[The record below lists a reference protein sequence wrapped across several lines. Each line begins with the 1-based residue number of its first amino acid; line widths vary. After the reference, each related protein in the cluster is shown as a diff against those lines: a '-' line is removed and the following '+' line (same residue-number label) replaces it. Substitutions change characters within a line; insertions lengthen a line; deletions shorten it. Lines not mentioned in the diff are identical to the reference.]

1 MKIMGVTGMSIT
13 IRKAEEAD
21 AAFIAEALLES
32 SRAGKK
38 VGIFDYIFN
47 TNDEKQLLEYLRKFT
62 LTKTKSYC
70 HFSNFMIALSDGVK
84 AGTICGYEPR
94 IATHDI
100 FAAALEE
107 IGIDETYHE
116 RIAGY
121 LLCEP
126 EIDNKTWV
134 CDFMVVKPEFK
145 SLGILKE
152 MIGKSMLTARL
163 KGYRKVQTMVE
174 IGSVEAE
181 LIYKKLGFN
190 VIDEKRSEYYEE
202 QFGRAGIMRLQVIL

>member
-1 MKIMGVTGMSIT
+1 MSIT
-13 IRKAEEAD
+13 IRKATEAD
-21 AAFIAEALLES
+21 APFIAEALLES

-47 TNDEKQLLEYLRKFT
+47 TSDTPKLLEQLQKFC
-62 LTKTKSYC
+62 LTTTKSYC
-70 HFSNFMIALSDGVK
+70 HFSNFTIALSDGVI

-94 IATHDI
+94 IATHEI
-100 FAAALEE
+100 FAKALEE
-107 IGIDETYHE
+107 VGIDESYHE

-134 CDFMVVKPEFK
+134 CDFMLVKPEFK
-145 SLGILKE
+145 SFEVYKE
-152 MIGKSMLTARL
+152 MVGKSMLTARL
-163 KGYRKVQTMVE
+163 KGYRKVQAMVE
-174 IGSVEAE
+174 IGAVETE
-181 LIYKKLGFN
+181 IIYKKLGFS

-202 QFGRAGIMRLQVIL
+202 QFGRAGLMRLQMTL

>member
-1 MKIMGVTGMSIT
+1 MSVT
-13 IRKAEEAD
+13 IRKAVEAD
-21 AAFIAEALLES
+21 APFVAEALLES

-47 TNDEKQLLEYLRKFT
+47 TNDKNTLLEFLQKFT
-62 LTKTKSYC
+62 LTTTKSYC
-70 HFSNFMIALSDGVK
+70 HFSNFLIAVSGGESI
-84 AGTICGYEPR
+84 GTICGYEPR

-100 FAAALEE
+100 FARALEE

-134 CDFMVVKPEFK
+134 CDCMVVKPEFK
-145 SLGILKE
+145 SFEIIKE
-152 MIGKSMLTARL
+152 LLGKSMLAARL

-174 IGSVEAE
+174 IGCAEGE

-190 VIDEKRSEYYEE
+190 VVDEKRSEYYEE
-202 QFGRAGIMRLQVIL
+202 QFGRAGLMRLQVIL

>member
-1 MKIMGVTGMSIT
+1 MNIT
-13 IRKAEEAD
+13 IRKAIEAD
-21 AAFIAEALLES
+21 ASFIANALLQS

-38 VGIFDYIFN
+38 MGIFDYIFN
-47 TNDEKQLLEYLRKFT
+47 TSDNNKLLEQLQKLT
-62 LTKTKSYC
+62 LTTTKSYC
-70 HFSNFMIALSDGVK
+70 HFSNFMIAVVGGVN

-100 FAAALEE
+100 FASALEE
-107 IGIDETYHE
+107 LGIDETYHE

-134 CDFMVVKPEFK
+134 CDFMTVQSEFK
-145 SLGILKE
+145 SFEVLKE
-152 MIGKSMLTARL
+152 MVGKSMLTARL

-174 IGSVEAE
+174 IGSAEAE
-181 LIYKKLGFN
+181 MIYKKLGFS

-202 QFGRAGIMRLQVIL
+202 QFGRAGLMRLQIIL

>member
-1 MKIMGVTGMSIT
+1 MSIT
-13 IRKAEEAD
+13 IRKAVEAD
-21 AAFIAEALLES
+21 ASFIALALLES

-47 TNDEKQLLEYLRKFT
+47 TSDTDKLLSFLEKFT
-62 LTKTKSYC
+62 LTSTKHYC
-70 HFSNFMIALSDGVK
+70 HFSNFMIAVVGGVN

-100 FAAALEE
+100 FARALEE
-107 IGIDETYHE
+107 LGIDETYHE

-134 CDFMVVKPEFK
+134 CDFMTVQSEFK
-145 SLGILKE
+145 SFEVLKE
-152 MIGKSMLTARL
+152 MVGKSMLTARL
-163 KGYRKVQTMVE
+163 KGYRKVQTMIE
-174 IGSVEAE
+174 IGSAEAE
-181 LIYKKLGFN
+181 MIYKKLGFSI
-190 VIDEKRSEYYEE
+190 IDEKRSEYYEE
-202 QFGRAGIMRLQVIL
+202 QFGRAGLMRLQIVL

>member
-1 MKIMGVTGMSIT
+1 MSIT
-13 IRKAEEAD
+13 IRKATETD
-21 AAFIAEALLES
+21 ATFIAEALYEC

-38 VGIFDYIFN
+38 IGIFDYIF
-47 TNDEKQLLEYLRKFT
+47 TTSDKIELLQKLEKFT
-62 LTKTKSYC
+62 LTTTKSYC
-70 HFSNFMIALSDGVK
+70 HFSNFMIALSSGSV

-100 FAAALEE
+100 FAKALEE
-107 IGIDETYHE
+107 MGIDESYHE

-134 CDFMVVKPEFK
+134 CDFMMVKPEFK
-145 SLGILKE
+145 SFEILKE
-152 MIGKSMLTARL
+152 MVAKSMLTARL

-174 IGSVEAE
+174 IGSVETE
-181 LIYKKLGFN
+181 IIYKKLGFS

-202 QFGRAGIMRLQVIL
+202 QFGRAGLMRLQVTL

>member
-1 MKIMGVTGMSIT
+1 MSIT
-13 IRKAEEAD
+13 IRKAVEAD
-21 AAFIAEALLES
+21 ASFIAKALLES

-47 TNDEKQLLEYLRKFT
+47 TSDTDKLLELLQKLS
-62 LTKTKSYC
+62 LTTTKSYC
-70 HFSNFMIALSDGVK
+70 HFSNFMIATVGGVN

-100 FAAALEE
+100 FAHALEE
-107 IGIDETYHE
+107 LGIDETYHE

-134 CDFMVVKPEFK
+134 CDFMTVQSEFK
-145 SLGILKE
+145 SFEVLKE
-152 MIGKSMLTARL
+152 MVGKSMLTARL

-174 IGSVEAE
+174 IGSAEAE
-181 LIYKKLGFN
+181 MIYKKLGFN

-202 QFGRAGIMRLQVIL
+202 QFGRAGLMRLQVIL

>member
-1 MKIMGVTGMSIT
+1 MSIT
-13 IRKAEEAD
+13 IRKAVEAD
-21 AAFIAEALLES
+21 ASFIALALLES

-47 TNDEKQLLEYLRKFT
+47 TSDTDKLLAFLEKFT
-62 LTKTKSYC
+62 LTSTKSYC
-70 HFSNFMIALSDGVK
+70 HFSNFMIAVVGGVN

-100 FAAALEE
+100 FARALEE
-107 IGIDETYHE
+107 LGIDETYHE

-134 CDFMVVKPEFK
+134 CDFMTVQSEFK
-145 SLGILKE
+145 SFEVLKE
-152 MIGKSMLTARL
+152 MVGKSMLTARL
-163 KGYRKVQTMVE
+163 KGYRKVQTMIE
-174 IGSVEAE
+174 IGSAEAE
-181 LIYKKLGFN
+181 MIYKKLGFSI
-190 VIDEKRSEYYEE
+190 IDEKRSEYYEE
-202 QFGRAGIMRLQVIL
+202 QFGRAGLMRLQIIL